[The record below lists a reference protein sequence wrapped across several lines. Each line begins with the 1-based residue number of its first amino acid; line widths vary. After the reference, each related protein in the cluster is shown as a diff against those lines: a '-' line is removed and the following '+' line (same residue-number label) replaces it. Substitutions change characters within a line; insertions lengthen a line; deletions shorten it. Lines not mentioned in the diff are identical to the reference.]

1 MGVSSGIRF
10 DDYDK
15 IPVEISG
22 DGSEDIT
29 CIERFK
35 DADMHPAILDNI
47 ERMKYNRPTPVQ
59 KYAIPVIIAMR
70 DLMACAQTGSGK
82 TAAFLFPT
90 IQRLLN
96 DGPPPSG
103 NRRKTAPCAL
113 CMAPTRELCTQIS
126 DEACKFCFQT
136 GMRAVCVYGGADIR
150 AQMSQMER
158 GCDIMIATP
167 GRLHDFIERGRVSL
181 KYILYFIMDEAD
193 RMLDMGFEPQIRR
206 IVEEEDMSRN
216 RQTIMFSATFPREI
230 QQLAQDF
237 LKDYIFLSVGRV
249 GAANEKITQI
259 VRYVDDHLKVKY
271 LVKMLEEQ
279 TEAGL
284 TLIFVETKRM
294 ADELEDHLHREHFP
308 VVSIH
313 GDRAQ
318 NEREEALRLFKSGD
332 LPIMVA
338 TGVASRGLDI
348 PNVNHVINFDL
359 PSGIDDYVHRIG
371 RTGRAGNTGIATSFV
386 NDNCRILRE
395 MFTLLDEAKQEIPPW
410 FQQLLA
416 QSGGGGRFGGKGG
429 GRNKQQVDARDSMQ
443 SRTVYTNTQAPQK
456 KTQDARAPQA
466 EDNTAF

>member
-1 MGVSSGIRF
+1 
-10 DDYDK
+10 
-15 IPVEISG
+15 
-22 DGSEDIT
+22 
-29 CIERFK
+29 
-35 DADMHPAILDNI
+35 
-47 ERMKYNRPTPVQ
+47 
-59 KYAIPVIIAMR
+59 
-70 DLMACAQTGSGK
+70 
-82 TAAFLFPT
+82 
-90 IQRLLN
+90 
-96 DGPPPSG
+96 
-103 NRRKTAPCAL
+103 
-113 CMAPTRELCTQIS
+113 MAPTRELVSQIY
-126 DEACKFCFQT
+126 DEACKFAFQT
-136 GMRAVCVYGGADIR
+136 GMRAVCVYGGAEIR
-150 AQMSQMER
+150 QQMSQMDR
-158 GCDIMIATP
+158 GVDILIATP
-167 GRLHDFIERGRVSL
+167 GRLQDFMERGKVTL
-181 KYILYFIMDEAD
+181 QYVMYFIMDEAD

-206 IVEEEDMSRN
+206 IVEEEDMRRG

-237 LKDYIFLSVGRV
+237 LTNYIFLSVGRV
-249 GAANEKITQI
+249 GAANEKITQT
-259 VRYVDDHLKVKY
+259 VRYVDDHLKVRY

-294 ADELEDHLHREHFP
+294 ADELEDHLHREGFP

-318 NEREEALRLFKSGD
+318 NEREEALRLFKAQE

-359 PSGIDDYVHRIG
+359 PSSIDDYVHRIG

-395 MFTLLDEAKQEIPPW
+395 LFTLLDEAKQEIPPW

-416 QSGGGGRFGGKGG
+416 QTGGGGRFGGKGK
-429 GRNKQQVDARDSMQ
+429 GRKNDNNVDARDNQ
-443 SRTVYTNTQAPQK
+443 NTRTVFADTRGGSSK
-456 KTQDARAPQA
+456 KNDARAAPA